1 MRQTLLGL
9 MVRQGLG
16 AVLYWL
22 GQGMLPLGRLGRAV
36 GRPLLAAVVWL
47 EPNHQQARA
56 YYDYLQA
63 LRIFP
68 QGQTEEALKLLRRA
82 HRAVPDDETLH
93 LDWAVALT
101 MANHYERAIDVLEQL
116 RSSDQAR
123 TELQF
128 WTALGWSY
136 LRTGRFP
143 AAEAAAKQASEHDV
157 ASSELRLIRS
167 LALAAEDG
175 WVNKDGIAEVV
186 NKQPRTLGMLL
197 EFAYYLAS
205 IGKREQTQDLLA
217 ALPADIEPRS
227 WRIIARHSL
236 NADDVETAQ
245 WSLQKLSQLTPDSVD
260 GLMMG
265 CEIALRR
272 GRMTEAVDKAHRAA
286 SEKPDELEV
295 LETAGRVMVL
305 AGQREEAFRYMTSA
319 LAEGSRDALA
329 GGVVALYML
338 AQDRLDD
345 ARSVFSV
352 QRSGDELA
360 CLYAHTAT
368 AAVLKTED
376 DLAEAVV
383 LAGKAWGFWE
393 EMPQWAR
400 TEAVRQHIVSCL
412 MEIAEAAADTDDKP
426 ASQDAEQLLCR
437 LREVASAPDTR

>member
-1 MRQTLLGL
+1 MSQTLLGL
-9 MVRQGLG
+9 VARQGLG
-16 AVLYWL
+16 AVVYWVA
-22 GQGMLPLGRLGRAV
+22 QGVLPLGRLGRAAA
-36 GRPLLAAVVWL
+36 RSALAAVVWL
-47 EPNHQQARA
+47 EPNHQEARA

-68 QGQTEEALKLLRRA
+68 RGETEEALMLLRRA

-116 RSSDQAR
+116 ASGEQAR

-128 WTALGWSY
+128 WTALSWSY

-143 AAEAAAKQASEHDV
+143 AAEAAAKQASEYGV

-167 LALAAEDG
+167 LALAAEAG
-175 WVNKDGIAEVV
+175 WVNKDGIADVV
-186 NKQPRTLGMLL
+186 SKGPRALGMLL
-197 EFAYYLAS
+197 EFAYYIAS
-205 IGKREQTQDLLA
+205 IGKRTEAEDLLA
-217 ALPADIEPRS
+217 VLPADNRPHA
-227 WRIIARHSL
+227 WRIVTQHSL
-236 NADDVETAQ
+236 SAGDVETAE
-245 WSLQKLSQLTPDSVD
+245 WSLEKLGQLAPDSVD

-272 GRMTEAVDKAHRAA
+272 GQMAEAVDKAHRAVA
-286 SEKPDELEV
+286 AQPDELAV
-295 LETAGRVMVL
+295 LETAGRMMVL

-345 ARSVFSV
+345 ARLVFRV

-368 AAVLKTED
+368 AAVLKAED
-376 DLAEAVV
+376 DLAEAVA
-383 LAGKAWGFWE
+383 LAQQAWEFWD

-400 TEAVRQHIVSCL
+400 TEAVRQDIVSWL
-412 MEIAEAAADTDDKP
+412 TQIAQAAVDTDDKLV
-426 ASQDAEQLLCR
+426 SQDAEELLCR
-437 LREVASAPDTR
+437 LREVASAPDIR

>member
-16 AVLYWL
+16 AILYWL
-22 GQGMLPLGRLGRAV
+22 AQGMLPLGRLGRAAA
-36 GRPLLAAVVWL
+36 RSLLAAVVWL
-47 EPNHQQARA
+47 EPSHQKARA
-56 YYDYLQA
+56 YYDYMQA

-68 QGQTEEALKLLRRA
+68 RGETEEALRLLRRA
-82 HRAVPDDETLH
+82 HRAVPDDEALH

-116 RSSDQAR
+116 GSSEQAR

-143 AAEAAAKQASEHDV
+143 AAEAAAKQASEHGV
-157 ASSELRLIRS
+157 AGSELRLIRL
-167 LALAAEDG
+167 LALAGEEG
-175 WVNKDGIAEVV
+175 WVNRDGIAEVV
-186 NKQPRTLGMLL
+186 GKRPRSLGMML
-197 EFAYYLAS
+197 EFVYYVAS
-205 IGKREQTQDLLA
+205 IGKRTKAEDLLA
-217 ALPADIEPRS
+217 ALPADNRPYGWSIVTQ
-227 WRIIARHSL
+227 HSL
-236 NADDVETAQ
+236 RADDIQTAQ
-245 WSLQKLSQLTPDSVD
+245 WSLQKLSQLAPDSVD

-272 GRMTEAVDKAHRAA
+272 GQMAEAVDKAHQAA

-305 AGQREEAFRYMTSA
+305 AGQREEAFRYMTNA

-345 ARSVFSV
+345 ARSVFRV

-360 CLYAHTAT
+360 CLYGHTAT
-368 AAVLKTED
+368 AVVLKAGD
-376 DLAEAVV
+376 DLAEAVT
-383 LAGKAWGFWE
+383 LAQQAWGFWD
-393 EMPQWAR
+393 EMPQWTK
-400 TEAVRQHIVSCL
+400 TEAVRQDIVPWL
-412 MEIAEAAADTDDKP
+412 TEIAEAAADAGNKP
-426 ASQDAEQLLCR
+426 DRQDAEELLCR
-437 LREVASAPDTR
+437 LREVASAPDPR